1 MYGYAAASAVAGRL
15 APLIS
20 PAPTTNP
27 GGLGAQA
34 AAVGQAGLTGLVS
47 ALPGAVQSLASP
59 VAAAA
64 TPAQSILD
72 PISGFFDDSVVINV
86 GEAIFGHRGLEHVR
100 RHRRRSAHPARARNL
115 CGVR

>member
-86 GEAIFGHRGLEHVR
+86 GEAILDIGAWNMFGGIAAGVLTQHV
-100 RHRRRSAHPARARNL
+100 PEI
-115 CGVR
+115 CVV